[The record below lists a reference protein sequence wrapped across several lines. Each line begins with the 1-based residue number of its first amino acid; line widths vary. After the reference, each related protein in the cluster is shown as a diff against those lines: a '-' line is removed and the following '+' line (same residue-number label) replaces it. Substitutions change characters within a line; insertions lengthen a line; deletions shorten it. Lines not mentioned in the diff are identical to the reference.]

1 MPQSQAI
8 SSGPRMRYLI
18 TGGAGFIGSHLA
30 EFLLQFGHE
39 VVVWDNLST
48 GQAANLKRCEGLA
61 GFSSI
66 FSDMCGDSVF
76 DSVVGS
82 CDAVFHLAAAVGVQL
97 IVNDPV
103 RTIETN
109 INGTQVALHAAAK
122 HQKPILVT
130 STSEVYGKSNK
141 IPFSEDDDTTY
152 GPTTRR
158 RWSYA
163 ISKAVDEFLLLA
175 YHESHALP
183 GVIVRLFNTVGPR
196 QSPSYG
202 MVLPRFVE
210 QALRGDELTVFGD
223 GTQSRCFCHVAEIVP
238 ALVKLLHC
246 DDARGQVVN
255 LGSSEEITM
264 TQLAG
269 RVIERVNPTLRIKYI
284 PYSVAY
290 QPGFE
295 DMPRRVPDTT
305 KARRLIGFEPMM
317 TLDQIIDSVAAEMS
331 E

>member
-1 MPQSQAI
+1 
-8 SSGPRMRYLI
+8 MRYLI

-30 EFLLQFGHE
+30 EYLLAAGNE

-48 GQAANLKRCEGLA
+48 GQTDNLKACEA
-61 GFSSI
+61 NPKFSRI
-66 FSDMCGDSVF
+66 YSDMTADAVF
-76 DSVVGS
+76 DSTVGQ
-82 CDAVFHLAAAVGVQL
+82 CDAIFHLAAAVGVQL

-122 HQKPILVT
+122 YKKPILIT
-130 STSEVYGKSNK
+130 STSEVYGKSSK
-141 IPFSEDDDTTY
+141 IPFSEEDDTTY

-175 YHESHALP
+175 YHESHSLP

-196 QSPSYG
+196 QSPHYG
-202 MVLPRFVE
+202 MVLPRFVQQAKRGE
-210 QALRGDELTVFGD
+210 QLTVFGD

-246 DDARGQVVN
+246 PQAQGQVVN
-255 LGSSEEITM
+255 LGASEEVTM
-264 TQLAG
+264 TQLAQ
-269 RVIERVNPTLRIKYI
+269 RVIARVNPSLSIQYV

-290 QPGFE
+290 RPGFE
-295 DMPRRVPDTT
+295 DMPRRVPDIT
-305 KARRLIGFEPMM
+305 KANRLIGFKPQL
-317 TLDQIIDSVAAEMS
+317 TLDQIIDSVAAS
-331 E
+331 SSPN

>member
-1 MPQSQAI
+1 
-8 SSGPRMRYLI
+8 MRYLI

-30 EFLLQFGHE
+30 EFLLAAGHE

-48 GQAANLKRCEGLA
+48 GQTANLKACEA
-61 GFSSI
+61 NPNFSRI
-66 FSDMCGDSVF
+66 LSDMTADAHF
-76 DSVVGS
+76 DSVVGN
-82 CDAVFHLAAAVGVQL
+82 CDAIFHLAAAVGVQL

-122 HQKPILVT
+122 YKKPILIT
-130 STSEVYGKSNK
+130 STSEVYGKSTK
-141 IPFSEDDDTTY
+141 IPFSEEDDTTY

-196 QSPSYG
+196 QSPHYG

-210 QALRGDELTVFGD
+210 QAHRGEELTVFGD

-246 DDARGQVVN
+246 EGAQGQVIN
-255 LGSSEEITM
+255 LGASEEVSM
-264 TQLAG
+264 TQLAE
-269 RVIERVNPTLRIKYI
+269 RVIARVNPRLTIKYV

-290 QPGFE
+290 RPGFE
-295 DMPRRVPDTT
+295 DMPRRVPDIT
-305 KARRLIGFEPMM
+305 KAARLIGFKPQL
-317 TLDQIIDSVAAEMS
+317 TLDQIIDSVAESMPT
-331 E
+331 